1 MRFNNINSCW
11 RFSIRE
17 NTQHTKIIIKN
28 NFPTFLFRN
37 LNCSANKNQSDG
49 IDFLVVEQERVNQ
62 LDNCDISK
70 DGISKSTGI
79 RKLEQM
85 TRLFSDFKR

>member
-1 MRFNNINSCW
+1 
-11 RFSIRE
+11 
-17 NTQHTKIIIKN
+17 
-28 NFPTFLFRN
+28 

-62 LDNCDISK
+62 LDNAINCDISK
-70 DGISKSTGI
+70 DGISKSI